1 MAGIHTLFI
10 FAFIIL
16 LFALKINTGTP
27 GGYAVYYIS
36 TKILCLF
43 YVFNFESKKA
53 CAFPQGKLRTPCERE
68 LVCCVMYDKLPV
80 FMTLSQFL

>member
-36 TKILCLF
+36 TKNLCLF
-43 YVFNFESKKA
+43 YVFNFESKKGMRLSSGEVTHA
-53 CAFPQGKLRTPCERE
+53 LRTRVSMLCD
-68 LVCCVMYDKLPV
+68 V
-80 FMTLSQFL
+80 